1 MHVHIEGLEDH
12 IRVVVKE
19 EVASALAGTADDPW
33 LNSDEAAAYM
43 KVARSTVH
51 DLVSAGRLPRAGGR
65 KTKLMFR
72 RSTLACAGSRLQ
84 LMSVSE

>member
-1 MHVHIEGLEDH
+1 MSELKVKVEGLEDLV
-12 IRVVVKE
+12 REVVKE

-51 DLVSAGRLPRAGGR
+51 DLVSAGKLPRAGGR

-72 RSTLACAGSRLQ
+72 RSMLDTYLASRGRA
-84 LMSVSE
+84 